1 MAGHSAWKNIKHKK
15 AAVDKKRGKVWS
27 KCSRAILS
35 AARQGGGDPKFN
47 ATLRYAVDE
56 AKAAN
61 MPKDTIEK
69 LIKKA
74 TGAGADAEAFTHVRY
89 EGYGPGGVAI
99 IADCLTDNL
108 QRTAPIMRLI
118 FEKAGGN
125 LAKPGSVAFGFT
137 QKGLI
142 LIEHDKISEDKLME
156 IALEAGA
163 EDVVASGGD
172 TPSSSLS
179 PQSSRGWEV
188 TTPPAQ
194 FLTVK
199 ESLEHA
205 GVPLVSAEI
214 QFLPASTVA
223 VDAVTAAKVLRLV
236 EALEE
241 EDDVQKVYTNAEM
254 PDEVMA

>member
-15 AAVDKKRGKVWS
+15 AAADKKRGKVWS

-69 LIKKA
+69 LIAKA
-74 TGAGADAEAFTHVRY
+74 TGADSDAATFTHVRY
-89 EGYGPGGVAI
+89 EGYAPGGVAV
-99 IADCLTDNL
+99 IADCLTDNV
-108 QRTAPIMRLI
+108 QRTAPVMRLI

-125 LAKPGSVAFGFT
+125 LAKPGSVSFGFA

-142 LIEHDKISEDKLME
+142 LIERDKVSEDKLME
-156 IALEAGA
+156 IAIEAGA
-163 EDVVASGGD
+163 EDVVASEGGWD
-172 TPSSSLS
+172 
-179 PQSSRGWEV
+179 V
-188 TTPPAQ
+188 TTEPSQ
-194 FLTVK
+194 FLAVK
-199 ESLEHA
+199 EALEQA
-205 GVPLVSAEI
+205 GIPLVSSEI
-214 QFLPASTVA
+214 LFQPTSTLTLDSASAT
-223 VDAVTAAKVLRLV
+223 KVLRLV
-236 EALEE
+236 EALEA
-241 EDDVQKVYTNAEM
+241 EDDVQKVYTNADM